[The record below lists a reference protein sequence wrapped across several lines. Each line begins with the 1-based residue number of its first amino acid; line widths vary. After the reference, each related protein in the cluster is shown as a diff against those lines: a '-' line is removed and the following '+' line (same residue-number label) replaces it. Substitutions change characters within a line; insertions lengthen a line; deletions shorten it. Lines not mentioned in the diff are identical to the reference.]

1 MAEIS
6 ELIVGVKA
14 NVENFNAGMNSA
26 VKKAEDSMSRV
37 FTVVD
42 QNMAKSKNSMDSFVT
57 HAGEAGKN
65 AGNAFG
71 NGMMLALAAVSTEF
85 LIKMQASIEKV
96 ATLASTLE
104 TLKIVTGNNVEQL
117 QKFTYAM
124 ARVGVDSGQAQMQL
138 TQFQQRIEVASQRA
152 KDTSS
157 VFYKLGLN
165 AKEMVGKD
173 AITNFEQAAQ
183 KISQLKDSTAQTTA
197 ASELFGRR
205 LGTRLLPILAQGK
218 VGIEELMGAAAGMGA
233 VIPQDLIT
241 KFGELD
247 GSLKSFSQTVLAFT
261 AHMVGPLIP
270 ALTRMVDAFSEFL
283 GKIENL
289 GPMNQM
295 LIMLGA
301 LSVAFI
307 AFEKGIELVSASFIG
322 SFIKREA
329 IDVLLDF
336 AGILRVILLVL
347 TALTAAWVTDF
358 AGIREAA
365 YPVIQALKIGMTDF
379 HKTLDDV
386 HKMLVAKLG
395 PAFKNLGD
403 AIHPLLVQFGDLLIK
418 VIGTKDALKLFSD
431 IVSTMADGLKAVVD
445 AVTEVVKLLGDL
457 KTALEIIVV
466 IWLPALITLIGKGLV
481 NALIL
486 AVDWVTSLGIAGDI
500 ASGGMLLILQ
510 AIVIVIILIA
520 SHWRIV
526 AQAFL
531 DFGATI
537 VDVLSKIVDWYAKMY
552 KWLADIIE
560 KIPGMN
566 NVATAIREWGNAAT
580 FVVEKLKAVR
590 DWLLK
595 VEEAAKAPPSPESDS
610 GFGTDSPDDASG
622 YYGPTK
628 KTPKKGQ
635 GEYRPAETK
644 SKDKSSEANR
654 EALDAIKIPVDA
666 AKFALLQAQVE
677 VKNLEGKLNELG
689 TINSSDTLRKSQEL
703 YTQKIAASNMEIEAQ
718 VKLMDAVEVAANRA
732 EALAKAQKNGPLRRT
747 DEAAARGYRTEAL
760 HNEEQLSAVIVA
772 RNKAQNDLLQT
783 EINYQKTIASNS
795 SSTWT
800 AQEAAQNRI
809 IALMERQKGITE
821 AQKDAEL
828 VRLAAIKDAQFTQAH
843 RDVSGSDNAAIDAN
857 RRLTNATPITNDP
870 TGSQQHLR
878 DLSLAADTVQ
888 KSLNTLSVTQI
899 AADKALADFQ
909 QTAEKIGSPA
919 YAVLQN
925 ASYDAEAKRTIAV
938 IDNKIATIE
947 FTAVQHTA
955 AKAAFDVKSALLN
968 LLEGAIGPFGKVLQ
982 AFVTGGPIA
991 GLTTLFTSL
1000 FEKTKSFHDITVI
1013 MTRIFDAL
1021 AQVLDAL
1028 RPVIDILL
1036 GVLVGVVNV
1045 FLTLGN
1051 ILISILNLFGLHQAK
1066 LRLVNTSL
1074 DDLSKGANTA
1084 RHALI
1089 EVVHDLPTM
1098 NEYNKGK
1105 WADLSAKQQ
1114 AATNTAQAGNDI
1126 LDKGFSQSLS
1136 KFGQM
1141 IGWLIA
1147 IHIAMKLITAAQLAF
1162 GGGGASG
1169 GGLAGFIGKI
1179 ADLFTHHAS
1188 ATASSIDTTDAITRP
1203 LSTKIDAVV
1212 AATQEGTAA
1221 TKEGSASMSQAVSSS
1236 SKSFAALT
1244 QKGAAAAGSAF
1255 AIYDGF
1261 KKGGVGGGI
1270 EAGMGAQG
1278 LSALLLSHG
1287 AFGLAAGPLGIGIG
1301 VAVGLA
1307 AALIHHDDPNKMPD
1321 KYNTQEYG
1329 TGVANL
1335 MGFAGAN
1342 GQNFTEDAQTKKQL
1356 GGKDELDYIN
1366 AHIDEL
1372 MKINP
1377 ALAAEFKGASSVSR
1391 LHDGALTLNN
1401 GTQKNW
1407 NELLNDANTAVTS
1420 LFQTIS
1426 TSAAA
1431 AAQDLQGVL
1440 KGATDA
1446 NLSAMFG
1453 NGQVVSVGGGYSV
1466 TPGGNLGG
1474 GTGGSGGTTNGGGG
1488 VTVNVNIGNLNNGG
1502 GDPAQLTAT
1511 LTPIM
1516 RQAAEEH
1523 ARITQRQIANNRFL
1537 ARQENS

>member
-42 QNMAKSKNSMDSFVT
+42 QSMAKSKNSMDSFVT

-183 KISQLKDSTAQTTA
+183 KISQLKDATAQTTA

-301 LSVAFI
+301 LSIAFI
-307 AFEKGIELVSASFIG
+307 AFEKGIELVSSSFVG

-329 IDVLLDF
+329 IDVILDF

-365 YPVIQALKIGMTDF
+365 YPVIQALKTGMDNF

-386 HKMLVAKLG
+386 HKMLVAKLA

-403 AIHPLLVQFGDLLIK
+403 AIHPLLVQFGDLLTKIL
-418 VIGTKDALKLFSD
+418 GTKDALKLFSD
-431 IVSTMADGLKAVVD
+431 IVSTMADGLKAIID
-445 AVTEVVKLLGDL
+445 AVTKVVKLLGGL
-457 KTALEIIVV
+457 QAAIEIIVV
-466 IWLPALITLIGKGLV
+466 ISLPALISLIGKGLV
-481 NALIL
+481 RALIL
-486 AVDWVTSLGIAGDI
+486 AVDWVTALGVAGDI
-500 ASGGMLLILQ
+500 ASGGLLLILQ
-510 AIVIVIILIA
+510 AITIAIILIA
-520 SHWRIV
+520 ANWRIV

-566 NVATAIREWGNAAT
+566 NVATAIREWGNAAS
-580 FVVEKLKAVR
+580 FVVDKLREVR
-590 DWLLK
+590 DWLLN
-595 VEEAAKAPPSPESDS
+595 VEKAAGGPKDSGSDTTEADSRNRESDS
-610 GFGTDSPDDASG
+610 AKNYKP
-622 YYGPTK
+622 PEK
-628 KTPKKGQ
+628 KTAGQ
-635 GEYRPAETK
+635 DPYRAAETK

-677 VKNLEGKLNELG
+677 VKNLEGRLNELG

-843 RDVSGSDNAAIDAN
+843 RDVSATANTAIDAN
-857 RRLTNATPITNDP
+857 RRLINATPITDDP

-878 DLSLAADTVQ
+878 DLAASADNVE
-888 KSLNTLSVTQI
+888 KSLNTLRASQI
-899 AADKALADFQ
+899 AADHAMKDFET
-909 QTAEKIGSPA
+909 TAEKIGSPA
-919 YAVLQN
+919 YAALQN
-925 ASYDAEAKRTIAV
+925 ASYDAEAKRTVAV
-938 IDNKIATIE
+938 IDNKIAQIE
-947 FTAVQHTA
+947 YSNVLNQASKTTRDLHTA
-955 AKAAFDVKSALLN
+955 MLG
-968 LLEGAIGPFGKVLQ
+968 LLERALGPFGQVLQ
-982 AFVTGGPIA
+982 AFVSGGPIA
-991 GLTTLFTSL
+991 GLTALFTSL

-1179 ADLFTHHAS
+1179 AGLFTHQAS
-1188 ATASSIDTTDAITRP
+1188 ATASTFPSADAITNP
-1203 LSTKIDAVV
+1203 LTTGISTLDQSIQDGV
-1212 AATQEGTAA
+1212 AA
-1221 TKEGSASMSQAVSSS
+1221 TKEGAAATTNAVAQS
-1236 SKSFAALT
+1236 SKMAAMAS
-1244 QKGAAAAGSAF
+1244 KGAAVAAGAF
-1255 AIYDGF
+1255 GIYDGY
-1261 KKGGVGGGI
+1261 KRGGI
-1270 EAGMGAQG
+1270 SGAAEAGMGS
-1278 LSALLLSHG
+1278 LSITGALFTGG
-1287 AFGLAAGPLGIGIG
+1287 AAAGP
-1301 VAVGLA
+1301 AGLIIAGAIA
-1307 AALIHHDDPNKMPD
+1307 AGALLMHHDDPNKMPD

-1329 TGVANL
+1329 SGVANL
-1335 MGFAGAN
+1335 MGYAGAN

-1446 NLSAMFG
+1446 NLAAMFG

>member
-6 ELIVGVKA
+6 ELIVGIKA
-14 NVENFNAGMNSA
+14 DIEKFNTGMNSV
-26 VKKAEDSMSRV
+26 VKKAEDSMGRV

-42 QNMAKSKNSMDSFVT
+42 QNMAKSQKRMDEFVT
-57 HAGEAGKN
+57 HAGESGKQ

-71 NGMMLALAAVSTEF
+71 SGMMLALAAVSTEF
-85 LIKMQASIEKV
+85 LIKIESSIEKI
-96 ATLASTLE
+96 ATLASTLD
-104 TLKIVTGNNVEQL
+104 TLKIVTGNSVEQL

-157 VFYKLGLN
+157 VFYKLGLS

-173 AITNFEQAAQ
+173 AISNFELAAT
-183 KISQLKDSTAQTTA
+183 KISQLKDATAQTTA

-247 GSLKSFSQTVLAFT
+247 GALKSFSQTVLAFT
-261 AHMVGPLIP
+261 ARMVGPLIP
-270 ALTRMVDAFSEFL
+270 ALTRMVDAFSTFL

-418 VIGTKDALKLFSD
+418 VIGTKDALKLFSN

-595 VEEAAKAPPSPESDS
+595 VEEAAKAPPSPGSDTTEADSRNRESDS
-610 GFGTDSPDDASG
+610 AKNYKPPDAKPPGDA
-622 YYGPTK
+622 T
-628 KTPKKGQ
+628 
-635 GEYRPAETK
+635 YRPAETK
-644 SKDKSSEANR
+644 SKDKSGEVNR
-654 EALDAIKIPVDA
+654 EALDAIKRPVDD
-666 AKFALLQAQVE
+666 AKFALLKAQVE
-677 VKNLEGKLNELG
+677 VKNLEGRLNELG
-689 TINSSDTLRKSQEL
+689 TINSPQTLKKSQEL
-703 YTQKIAASNMEIEAQ
+703 YTQKIAASNKEIEAQ
-718 VKLMDAVEVAANRA
+718 IKLMSVVEVAAQRA
-732 EALAKAQKNGPLRRT
+732 EALARSQKPGALRRT
-747 DEAAARGYRTEAL
+747 DEAAARAYRTEAL
-760 HNEEQLSAVIVA
+760 NHEEQKSAMIVA
-772 RNKAQNDLLQT
+772 RNKAQNDLLQK
-783 EINYQKTIASNS
+783 EIDFQKTIASNS
-795 SSTWT
+795 SSTWA

-809 IALMERQKGITE
+809 IVLMERQKGITD

-828 VRLAAIKDAQFTQAH
+828 VRLTSIKDAQFIQNH

-899 AADKALADFQ
+899 AADKALAAFQ

-919 YAVLQN
+919 YAVLLN

-955 AKAAFDVKSALLN
+955 AKAAFDVNSALLN

-1084 RHALI
+1084 RHSLI
-1089 EVVHDLPTM
+1089 EIVHDLPTM

-1105 WADLSAKQQ
+1105 WADLAAKQQ
-1114 AATNTAQAGNDI
+1114 ATANAAQTGNDI
-1126 LDKGFSQSLS
+1126 LDKGFNQSLS

-1147 IHIAMKLITAAQLAF
+1147 IHIAMKLMTAAQFAF
-1162 GGGGASG
+1162 GSGSGG
-1169 GGLAGFIGKI
+1169 GGLAGFISKI

-1188 ATASSIDTTDAITRP
+1188 ATAASIDTTDAITRP
-1203 LSTKIDAVV
+1203 LSTKLDAIDATGQAGV
-1212 AATQEGTAA
+1212 AA
-1221 TKEGSASMSQAVSSS
+1221 TKENAASTSQALSSS
-1236 SKSFAALT
+1236 SKFAALA
-1244 QKGAAAAGSAF
+1244 QRGAQAAGSAF

-1261 KKGGVGGGI
+1261 KKGGVGGGV
-1270 EAGMGAQG
+1270 EAGMGAQS
-1278 LSALLLSHG
+1278 LSMLLLSHG
-1287 AFGLAAGPLGIGIG
+1287 AFGLAAGPLGVGIG

-1307 AALIHHDDPNKMPD
+1307 AMFTHHDDPNKMPD

-1329 TGVANL
+1329 SGVANL
-1335 MGFAGAN
+1335 MGYAGAN
-1342 GQNFTEDAQTKKQL
+1342 GQNFTEDAQTKQQL

-1377 ALAAEFKGASSVSR
+1377 ALAAEFKGASGVSS
-1391 LHDGALTLNN
+1391 LHDGVLGLNN
-1401 GTQKNW
+1401 GTQKRW
-1407 NELLNDANTAVTS
+1407 NDLLNDANTAVTS
-1420 LFQTIS
+1420 LFHTIS
-1426 TSAAA
+1426 TSATA
-1431 AAQDLQGVL
+1431 AAQDLQSIL
-1440 KGATDA
+1440 KGAPDA
-1446 NLSAMFG
+1446 NLAAMFG

-1466 TPGGNLGG
+1466 TPGNNFGNGTS
-1474 GTGGSGGTTNGGGG
+1474 GTGGNTTNSG
-1488 VTVNVNIGNLNNGG
+1488 VNVSVNIGNLNG

-1516 RQAAEEH
+1516 RQSAEDY
-1523 ARITQRQIANNRFL
+1523 ARIAQQQVSNNRFL
-1537 ARQENS
+1537 SRQENI